1 MKSNTAAG
9 RRYLKRFFPTMIA
22 YVVALFGATWA
33 LRHYDPQGV
42 ALVVLSILPAL
53 PIIAVI
59 GVMGL
64 YLIEEKDEYVRARL
78 VTAML
83 GGLALMLSITSAWG
97 FMEEAGVLPHMP
109 AYFAFIL
116 WCAGMGLTQCV
127 MGLRDRMTGGA
138 GE

>member
-9 RRYLKRFFPTMIA
+9 RRYLKRFIPTMTA

-33 LRHYDPQGV
+33 MRHYDPQGA

-53 PIIAVI
+53 PIIGVI
-59 GVMGL
+59 AVMGL
-64 YLIEEKDEYVRARL
+64 YLVEERDEYIRARL

-97 FMEEAGVLPHMP
+97 FMEEAGVLPHLP

-116 WCAGMGLTQCV
+116 WCAGMGLTQCA
-127 MGLRDRMTGGA
+127 MALRDRRAA
-138 GE
+138 GESE

>member
-1 MKSNTAAG
+1 MKSSTAAG
-9 RRYLKRFFPTMIA
+9 RRYVKRFVPTMLA
-22 YVVALFGATWA
+22 YVVALFASVWA
-33 LRHYDPQGV
+33 LKHYHPDGL
-42 ALVVLSILPAL
+42 ALVALSILPAL
-53 PIIAVI
+53 PIIAIVV
-59 GVMGL
+59 VMGL
-64 YLIEEKDEYVRARL
+64 YLLEEQDEYLRARI

-116 WCAGMGLTQCV
+116 WCAGMGLTQCA
-127 MGLRDRMTGGA
+127 MGLRDRVRGGA

>member
-1 MKSNTAAG
+1 MT
-9 RRYLKRFFPTMIA
+9 A
-22 YVVALFGATWA
+22 YVLVLFGATWA
-33 LRHYDPQGV
+33 LRHYEPQGA

-83 GGLALMLSITSAWG
+83 GGLAIMLSITSAWG

-116 WCAGMGLTQCV
+116 WCAGMGLTQCF
-127 MGLRDRMTGGA
+127 MALRDRRAGGE

>member
-1 MKSNTAAG
+1 MKPTTAAG
-9 RRYLKRFFPTMIA
+9 RRYLKRFWPTMTA
-22 YVVALFGATWA
+22 YVVTLFGATWA
-33 LRHYDPQGV
+33 MRHYHPDGI

-53 PIIAVI
+53 PIIGVI

-64 YLIEEKDEYVRARL
+64 YLLEEKDEYIRTRI

-97 FMEEAGVLPHMP
+97 FMEEAGVLPHLP
-109 AYFAFIL
+109 AYFAFII
-116 WCAGMGLTQCV
+116 WCAGWGLTQCV
-127 MGLRDRMTGGA
+127 TALRDRLAGG

>member
-1 MKSNTAAG
+1 MKANNAAG
-9 RRYLKRFFPTMIA
+9 RRYLKRFVPTMIA
-22 YVVALFGATWA
+22 YVVALFSATWA
-33 LRHYDPQGV
+33 LRHFEPEGP
-42 ALVVLSILPAL
+42 ALVILSILPAI

-64 YLIEEKDEYVRARL
+64 YLIEEKDEYLRSRL

-83 GGLALMLSITSAWG
+83 GGLGLMLSITSAWG

-116 WCAGMGLTQCV
+116 WCAGMGLTQCALA
-127 MGLRDRMTGGA
+127 LRERMAGGA
-138 GE
+138 NE

>member
-1 MKSNTAAG
+1 MKTNTAAG
-9 RRYLKRFFPTMIA
+9 RRYLKRFFPTMFA
-22 YVVALFGATWA
+22 YVLALFGATWA
-33 LRHYDPQGV
+33 LKHYHPQGV
-42 ALVVLSILPAL
+42 ALVILSILPAL

-64 YLIEEKDEYVRARL
+64 YVIEEKDEYLRSRI

-109 AYFAFIL
+109 AYFAFII
-116 WCAGMGLTQCV
+116 WCAGMGLTQCALA
-127 MGLRDRMTGGA
+127 LRDRSAGA
-138 GE
+138 SE